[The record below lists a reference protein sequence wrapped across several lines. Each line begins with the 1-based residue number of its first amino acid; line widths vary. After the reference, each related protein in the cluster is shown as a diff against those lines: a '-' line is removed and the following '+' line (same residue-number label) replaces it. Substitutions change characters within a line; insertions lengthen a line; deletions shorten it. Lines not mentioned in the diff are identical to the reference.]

1 MATNLLIVYTSDFG
15 NTEQMA
21 KQALKGAQSVEEVQT
36 VLQRAEDTSLEDT
49 QQADG
54 ILIGS
59 PMKHRNMHSRI
70 KDFVERTFEQGWLTD
85 DFVGKVGGVLTVGGG
100 YGNTGA
106 GCEIAQISI
115 MATYAANGMIMVPFP
130 KCTPG
135 SDEAGMRWGPSG
147 RSGDVKMN
155 PIDLTEQ
162 MLEAAYHHGANLAR
176 VTKVVA
182 EHRDLFAT
190 GNVAPPPEV
199 AKMFQNVDSDQ

>member
-1 MATNLLIVYTSDFG
+1 MATNLLIVYTTDFG
-15 NTEQMA
+15 NTQQMA
-21 KQALKGAQSVEEVQT
+21 ERALSGAQSVEGMNVT
-36 VLQRAEDTSLEDT
+36 LKKAEEATLEDT

-54 ILIGS
+54 ILIAS

-70 KDFVERTFEQGWLTD
+70 KAFVERTFEQGWLTD
-85 DFVGKVGGVLTVGGG
+85 DFVGKVGGVMTVGGG

-135 SDEAGMRWGPSG
+135 SDEAGMHWGPSG
-147 RSGDVKMN
+147 RSGDVKMK
-155 PIDLTEQ
+155 PVDLTDQ
-162 MLEAAYHHGANLAR
+162 MLEAAYYHGANLAR
-176 VTKVVA
+176 VTKAVA
-182 EHRDLFAT
+182 VHSDLFAT

-199 AKMFQNVDSDQ
+199 AEMFRSDT

>member
-1 MATNLLIVYTSDFG
+1 MTTKLLIVYTSDFG
-15 NTEQMA
+15 NTEQLGY
-21 KQALKGAQSVEEVQT
+21 KALEGAQSVKGIET
-36 VLQRAEDTSLEDT
+36 VLQKAEDTSLEDT
-49 QQADG
+49 RQADG

-70 KDFVERTFEQGWLTD
+70 KEFVERTFEQGWLTD

-135 SDEAGMRWGPSG
+135 SDEAGMHWGPSG
-147 RSGDVKMN
+147 RSGDTKMK
-155 PIDLTEQ
+155 PIALTEQ

-176 VTKVVA
+176 VTKIVA
-182 EHRDLFAT
+182 GHRELFAT

-199 AKMFQNVDSDQ
+199 AKMFQNAQ